1 MISMKPSRISVL
13 SFKSSG
19 YVAVPDCLRI
29 FDFEGAAPSC
39 STVHFGLPR
48 PVLVAVQPLGAAPTA
63 SDSKLTSPSAMTRAS
78 MEQRSAAV
86 IRTVFI
92 VTAHSVDV
100 ASLKISSARE
110 ETRKQLI
117 IPRLN
122 SEQRPSASYFFWH
135 DFIQISY
142 SVLHVFPG

>member
-86 IRTVFI
+86 IKTIFI
-92 VTAHSVDV
+92 VTAHSVNIV
-100 ASLKISSARE
+100 SLGISSARKQ
-110 ETRKQLI
+110 TRKLI
-117 IPRLN
+117 LSRLV
-122 SEQRPSASYFFWH
+122 SEQRPSICQLFLLA
-135 DFIQISY
+135 
-142 SVLHVFPG
+142 